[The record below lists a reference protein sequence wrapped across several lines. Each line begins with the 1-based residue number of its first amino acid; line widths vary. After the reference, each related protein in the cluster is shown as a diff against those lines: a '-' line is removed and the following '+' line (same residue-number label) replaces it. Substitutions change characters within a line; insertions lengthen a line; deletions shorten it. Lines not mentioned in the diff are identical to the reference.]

1 MNSILFVIVA
11 YMRWH
16 KKKLR
21 VVNSTRGTLVGEAIR
36 VAETGLTRIVG
47 LLGEHELRPGDGLF
61 IVPSQGVHTLGMQF
75 AIDVIFLD
83 GQWNVIA
90 IKRNLRPFRMTRVYW
105 KAAAVLELRSGSV
118 DSSSTSVGDILELSA
133 AEGAGR

>member
-1 MNSILFVIVA
+1 
-11 YMRWH
+11 MRWH

-21 VVNSTRGTLVGEAIR
+21 VVNSTRGTLVGESIR

-47 LLGEHELRPGDGLF
+47 LLGERELPPGDGLL

-90 IKRNLRPFRMTRVYW
+90 IKRSLRPFRMTGVYW

>member
-1 MNSILFVIVA
+1 
-11 YMRWH
+11 MRWH

-21 VVNSTRGTLVGEAIR
+21 VVNSTRGTLVGESIR
-36 VAETGLTRIVG
+36 VAETGLTLIVG
-47 LLGEHELRPGDGLF
+47 LLGERELPPGDGLL

-75 AIDVIFLD
+75 AIDVAILD

-105 KAAAVLELRSGSV
+105 KAAAVLELRSGSL
-118 DSSSTSVGDILELSA
+118 DSSSTSVGDTLELSA

>member
-1 MNSILFVIVA
+1 
-11 YMRWH
+11 MRWH

-21 VVNSTRGTLVGEAIR
+21 VVNSTRGTLVGDSIR

-47 LLGEHELRPGDGLF
+47 LLGERELPPGDGLL